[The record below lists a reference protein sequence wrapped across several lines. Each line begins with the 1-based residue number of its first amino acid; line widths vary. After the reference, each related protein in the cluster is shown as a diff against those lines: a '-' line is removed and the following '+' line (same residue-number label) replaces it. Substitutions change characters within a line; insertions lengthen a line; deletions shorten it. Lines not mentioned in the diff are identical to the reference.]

1 MESLLS
7 TQGRSCI
14 MELVSDVLHIEK
26 SELLKLIF
34 VIAVELQLK

>member
-1 MESLLS
+1 
-7 TQGRSCI
+7 